1 MEILDVVGA
10 LGRLEI
16 GFGEGVMGKGREKIG
31 VDVVEVVVEFV
42 DGLVVFFDVEV
53 FELAMLGHKFKK
65 MFIRSKD

>member
-1 MEILDVVGA
+1 
-10 LGRLEI
+10 
-16 GFGEGVMGKGREKIG
+16 MGKGREKIG